1 MVMGRNSSESTAH
14 GMDYTVEPLEDISL
28 ADQLHEAVRHIHGTY
43 QEVELPDLG
52 EGEEIRDTIP
62 ADPDVKNFSYALVD
76 GEVYF
81 RERRLVSYPP
91 TGGVA
96 NGLET
101 QQSKNQLTVPVM
113 LCMLIRFKQTVQYI
127 EARYHALVK
136 QFTSALM
143 WLRFLIK
150 LRQEVSHLWKN

>member
-62 ADPDVKNFSYALVD
+62 ADPDVKNFYDFTTDDLIV
-76 GEVYF
+76 ENYQTW
-81 RERRLVSYPP
+81 P
-91 TGGVA
+91 
-96 NGLET
+96 
-101 QQSKNQLTVPVM
+101 QIKNIP
-113 LCMLIRFKQTVQYI
+113 IAI
-127 EARYHALVK
+127 
-136 QFTSALM
+136 
-143 WLRFLIK
+143 
-150 LRQEVSHLWKN
+150 